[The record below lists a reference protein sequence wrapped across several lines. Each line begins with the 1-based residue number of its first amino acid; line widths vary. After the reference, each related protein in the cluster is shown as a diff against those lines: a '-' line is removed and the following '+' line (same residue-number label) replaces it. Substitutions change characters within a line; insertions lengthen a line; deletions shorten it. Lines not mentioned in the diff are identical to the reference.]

1 MKRTLLIGKQQQDVE
16 LHHLDGATTLV
27 WEGQSH
33 PIDILEMEPGCYSI
47 LMDGRSVE
55 VRLDLGKSPDAEA
68 HAYRAMLYD
77 GAYEFALV
85 DPRRA
90 LLSGKGA
97 AGGSGGVVA
106 SPMPGKIVKLLV
118 NVGDSVQEG
127 QTLLVMEAMKMQNEL
142 KTSTAGVVKTVHVQE
157 GATVETG
164 AALVTVAAPGLWL
177 ETHKKL
183 ELPDSSIDSS
193 LVIEV

>member
-1 MKRTLLIGKQQQDVE
+1 MKRTLILGKDSQDVE
-16 LHHLDGATTLV
+16 LLHQDGVTTLV
-27 WEGQSH
+27 WEGESH
-33 PIDILEMEPGCYSI
+33 AIDILELEPGCYSM
-47 LMDGRSVE
+47 LMEGRSVE
-55 VRLDLGKSPDAEA
+55 VRLDQAKAPDSDT

-90 LLSGKGA
+90 LLANSGA
-97 AGGSGGVVA
+97 AGAGGGVLA

-118 NVGDSVQEG
+118 KPGDPVQEG

-142 KTSTAGVVKTVHVQE
+142 KTSTTGTVMTVHVQE

-164 AALVTVAAPGLWL
+164 AILITVVAP
-177 ETHKKL
+177 EA
-183 ELPDSSIDSS
+183 
-193 LVIEV
+193 

>member
-1 MKRTLLIGKQQQDVE
+1 VKRTLLLGKDSKDVE
-16 LHHLDGATTLV
+16 LIHQDGVTTLV

-33 PIDILEMEPGCYSI
+33 SIDLLELESGCYSI

-55 VRLDLGKSPDAEA
+55 VRLDTAKSPDPEA

-90 LLSGKGA
+90 LLSG
-97 AGGSGGVVA
+97 AGGAGAGGGVLS

-118 NVGDSVQEG
+118 KAGDSVQEG

-142 KTSTAGVVKTVHVQE
+142 KTNTTGTVTIVHVQE

-164 AALVTVAAPGLWL
+164 TTLITVVAP
-177 ETHKKL
+177 EA
-183 ELPDSSIDSS
+183 
-193 LVIEV
+193 

>member
-1 MKRTLLIGKQQQDVE
+1 MKRTLILGKESHEVE
-16 LHHLDGATTLV
+16 LVHQDGATTLV

-33 PIDILEMEPGCYSI
+33 PIDIIELEPGCYSI
-47 LMDGRSVE
+47 ILEGRSVE
-55 VRLDLGKSPDAEA
+55 VRLDQAKSPDPDT

-90 LLSGKGA
+90 LLSGGGGAGA
-97 AGGSGGVVA
+97 AGGLLVA
-106 SPMPGKIVKLLV
+106 PMPGKIVKLLV
-118 NVGDSVQEG
+118 NPGDLVQEG

-142 KTSTAGVVKTVHVQE
+142 KASTSGTVATVHVQE

-164 AALVTVAAPGLWL
+164 ASLVTVSPEA
-177 ETHKKL
+177 
-183 ELPDSSIDSS
+183 
-193 LVIEV
+193 

>member
-1 MKRTLLIGKQQQDVE
+1 MKRTLLLGKDSQEVE
-16 LHHLDGATTLV
+16 LLHQDGVTSLV

-47 LMDGRSVE
+47 LMEGRSVE
-55 VRLDLGKSPDAEA
+55 VRLDQAKSPDPEA

-90 LLSGKGA
+90 LLAGVGGA
-97 AGGSGGVVA
+97 GAGGGIMA

-118 NVGDSVQEG
+118 KVGDQVQEG

-142 KTSTAGVVKTVHVQE
+142 KTNTTGTVATVHVQE

-164 AALVTVAAPGLWL
+164 TSLITVMATEA
-177 ETHKKL
+177 
-183 ELPDSSIDSS
+183 
-193 LVIEV
+193 

>member
-1 MKRTLLIGKQQQDVE
+1 MKRTLILGKDQHEVE
-16 LHHLDGATTLV
+16 LLHQGGGTTLV

-33 PIDILEMEPGCYSI
+33 AIDILELESGCYSI

-55 VRLDLGKSPDAEA
+55 VRLDQAKSPDPEV
-68 HAYRAMLYD
+68 HAYNAMLYD
-77 GAYEFALV
+77 GAYHFALV

-90 LLSGKGA
+90 LLSGSGGA
-97 AGGSGGVVA
+97 GAGGGLLM

-118 NVGDSVQEG
+118 KAGDRVQEG

-142 KTSTAGVVKTVHVQE
+142 KTSTPGTVTIVHVQE

-164 AALVTVAAPGLWL
+164 ASLVTVVAP
-177 ETHKKL
+177 EA
-183 ELPDSSIDSS
+183 
-193 LVIEV
+193 

>member
-1 MKRTLLIGKQQQDVE
+1 MKRTLILGKNSHDVE
-16 LHHLDGATTLV
+16 ILHQDGATTLI

-33 PIDILEMEPGCYSI
+33 PIDILELEAGCYSI
-47 LMDGRSVE
+47 LLDGRSVE
-55 VRLDLGKSPDAEA
+55 VRLDQAKSPDPET

-90 LLSGKGA
+90 LLAG
-97 AGGSGGVVA
+97 AGGPGAGGGLLA

-118 NVGDSVQEG
+118 KPGDAVQEG
-127 QTLLVMEAMKMQNEL
+127 QTLPVMEAMKMQNEL
-142 KTSTAGVVKTVHVQE
+142 KTNTTGTVATVHGQE

-164 AALVTVAAPGLWL
+164 AALITVVAP
-177 ETHKKL
+177 EA
-183 ELPDSSIDSS
+183 
-193 LVIEV
+193 

>member
-1 MKRTLLIGKQQQDVE
+1 MKRTLQIGKDSQDVE
-16 LHHLDGATTLV
+16 LIHQDGTTTLV

-33 PIDILEMEPGCYSI
+33 PIDILELEPGCYSI
-47 LMDGRSVE
+47 LLDGRSVE
-55 VRLDLGKSPDAEA
+55 VRLDKAKSPDPEA

-90 LLSGKGA
+90 LLSAA
-97 AGGSGGVVA
+97 AGAGAGGGLLS

-118 NVGDSVQEG
+118 KPGDQVEEG

-142 KTSTAGVVKTVHVQE
+142 KTNTTGTVKTVHVQE

-164 AALVTVAAPGLWL
+164 AALITVVAP
-177 ETHKKL
+177 EA
-183 ELPDSSIDSS
+183 
-193 LVIEV
+193 

>member
-1 MKRTLLIGKQQQDVE
+1 MKRTLILGKEQLDVE
-16 LHHLDGATTLV
+16 FLHQDGASSLV
-27 WEGQSH
+27 WEGQTH
-33 PIDILEMEPGCYSI
+33 PIDILELEPGCYSI

-55 VRLDLGKSPDAEA
+55 VRLDAGRSPDSET

-77 GAYEFALV
+77 GPYEFSLV

-90 LLSGKGA
+90 LLAGAGA
-97 AGGSGGVVA
+97 AGAGGGLLS

-118 NVGDSVQEG
+118 KAGDPVQEG

-142 KTSTAGVVKTVHVQE
+142 KTSTTGTVSIVHVQE

-164 AALVTVAAPGLWL
+164 AALITVVAPGA
-177 ETHKKL
+177 
-183 ELPDSSIDSS
+183 
-193 LVIEV
+193 